1 MNNIRRKKLAKLY
14 EELETSKSLIEEIYD
29 EESEAFDNIPE
40 NLEGTERYE
49 KAEEAVDNLDSA
61 ISSLE
66 EALEYIKYAQE

>member
-14 EELETSKSLIEEIYD
+14 EEIENIKSLLEEIHE

-40 NLEGTERYE
+40 NLEGTERYG

-61 ISSLE
+61 IGSLE
-66 EALEYIKYAQE
+66 ETLEYIEYAQE